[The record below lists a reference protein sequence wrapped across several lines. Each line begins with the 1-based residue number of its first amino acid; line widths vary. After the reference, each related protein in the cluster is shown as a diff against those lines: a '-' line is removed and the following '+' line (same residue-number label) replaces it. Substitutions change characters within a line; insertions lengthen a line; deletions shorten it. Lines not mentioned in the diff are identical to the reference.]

1 MMGASCWQGDQ
12 EGKGRRG
19 ESEKGRVGQE
29 EISTAIIFS
38 PFLVAGLPPA
48 TRLSKM
54 AAGRRSPIL
63 KLKLPSL
70 NLKQSHP
77 QLFTSPPPHPPF
89 STTSLFHTSSE
100 LRISRVVAP
109 PPGQRPSLTSGAQA
123 QVSEIEAES

>member
-12 EGKGRRG
+12 EGKERRG
-19 ESEKGRVGQE
+19 ESEKGRVGQEEDEE

-63 KLKLPSL
+63 KL
-70 NLKQSHP
+70 
-77 QLFTSPPPHPPF
+77 
-89 STTSLFHTSSE
+89 
-100 LRISRVVAP
+100 
-109 PPGQRPSLTSGAQA
+109 
-123 QVSEIEAES
+123 